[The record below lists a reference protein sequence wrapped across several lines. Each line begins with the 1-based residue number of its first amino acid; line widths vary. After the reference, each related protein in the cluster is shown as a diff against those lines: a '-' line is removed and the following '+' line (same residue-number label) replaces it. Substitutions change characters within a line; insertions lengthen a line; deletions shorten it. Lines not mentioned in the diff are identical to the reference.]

1 MTFTNT
7 QIVLARRPQGTATA
21 DCFRIERPLL
31 APPAKGEVQVAV
43 EYLSV
48 DAGTRT
54 MLEGEGFHAQV
65 GLGEPILAGGV
76 GRVVASGVP
85 GWEPGQAVLGGLGAQ
100 TRVNLPAA
108 HLTRIDDSA
117 VPIQSHLGV
126 LSMTT
131 GGTAWIGM
139 RCLAK
144 PKPDDLFVVSA
155 AAGAVGSIAAQIA
168 KKDGARVIGIAGGSR
183 KTQFLLDELGL
194 DAAIDY
200 KRESVHERLADL
212 AREGVNGFFDNVGGA
227 VLDAVLDH
235 LALRAR
241 VTICGAVSQYNNMND
256 IVGPAAYLRL
266 AERQAV
272 MEGFAFLHFPEQ
284 FGAATEELTQWVL
297 DDSLVLAEEVLEG
310 IERYPQALEFM
321 FSGGNLGKLLVK
333 VCHESLS

>member
-1 MTFTNT
+1 MTCTNT
-7 QIVLARRPQGTATA
+7 RIVLARRPQGTATT
-21 DCFRIERPLL
+21 DCFRIEQALVT
-31 APPAKGEVQVAV
+31 PPVENEVQVAV

-76 GRVVASGVP
+76 GRVVESRAQ

-100 TRVNLPAA
+100 SRVNLPVAQ
-108 HLTRIDDSA
+108 LTRIDNE
-117 VPIQSHLGV
+117 VLPIQAHLGV

-139 RCLAK
+139 RCVAK
-144 PKPDDLFVVSA
+144 PKPNDWFVVSA

-168 KKDGARVIGIAGGSR
+168 KKDGARVIGIAGGVR
-183 KTQFLLDELGL
+183 KTKFLLEQLGL

-200 KRESVHERLADL
+200 KSESVGERLKEL
-212 AREGVNGFFDNVGGA
+212 APGGVNGFFDNVGGS
-227 VLDAVLDH
+227 VLDAVLDN

-241 VTICGAVSQYNNMND
+241 VTICGGISQYNNMNH
-256 IVGPAAYLRL
+256 IVGPSAYLRL

-284 FGAATEELTQWVL
+284 FSAATAELTQWVL

-333 VCHESLS
+333 VG